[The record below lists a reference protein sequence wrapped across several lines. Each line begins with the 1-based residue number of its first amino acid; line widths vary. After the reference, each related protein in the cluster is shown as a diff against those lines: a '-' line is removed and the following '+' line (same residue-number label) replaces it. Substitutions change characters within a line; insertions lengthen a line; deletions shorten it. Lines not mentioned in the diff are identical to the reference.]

1 MPYGSRTEFAEPR
14 DEKAIKRRAMAS
26 GLLPTSGP
34 SHQAMLVKQIEH
46 IRKGVEISQ
55 VRSRRIQQDE
65 RITHQLETERMGDVL
80 RRNRGAGLRGA
91 AAERMNA
98 NNVAQQVGV

>member
-1 MPYGSRTEFAEPR
+1 
-14 DEKAIKRRAMAS
+14 MAS
-26 GLLPTSGP
+26 GLLLTSGH
-34 SHQAMLVKQIEH
+34 SHQALLVKQIEH

-65 RITHQLETERMGDVL
+65 RITHQLETERMGEVL

-91 AAERMNA
+91 AAERVNA
-98 NNVAQQVGV
+98 NNVAAQVGA

>member
-1 MPYGSRTEFAEPR
+1 MPYGSRAEYADAR
-14 DEKAIKRRAMAS
+14 DEKAIKRRARAS
-26 GLLPTSGP
+26 GLLPRSGP
-34 SHQAMLVKQIEH
+34 SHQALLVKQIEH

-65 RITHQLETERMGDVL
+65 RINHQLETDRMGEVL
-80 RRNRGAGLRGA
+80 RRNRVAGLRGA

-98 NNVAQQVGV
+98 NNVAGQVGQ